1 MIDVSRR
8 GWTHLLAT
16 DHETD
21 SKRERRRVSTQ
32 SSSVSVMKAFAMLAC
47 DDLHLLLVENNP
59 IERVSRLERPSDS
72 PYFSRIRS
80 KNELFLARSSRMRKH
95 DDAREHQRRITR
107 EGWPRCTTPISPTS
121 TQMRGLCGDCA
132 RNVRDGRLCAE
143 TSARRLRRRRSAE
156 FDVRPPGFVSRS
168 YMGDF

>member
-8 GWTHLLAT
+8 GWTHLLAA

-47 DDLHLLLVENNP
+47 DDLRLLLVENNP

-72 PYFSRIRS
+72 PYF
-80 KNELFLARSSRMRKH
+80 
-95 DDAREHQRRITR
+95 
-107 EGWPRCTTPISPTS
+107 
-121 TQMRGLCGDCA
+121 
-132 RNVRDGRLCAE
+132 
-143 TSARRLRRRRSAE
+143 
-156 FDVRPPGFVSRS
+156 
-168 YMGDF
+168 